1 MNEGDAERAT
11 EGPGDGTGGSGV
23 GTVRRTD
30 GGEVDTHVVAV
41 CGSLREHS
49 YTRLGL
55 EVALEGVRGAGGTGE
70 LLDLREYDLPPLDA
84 DLDEQGDGA
93 AFTGRLRA
101 ADAVLLGTPMYH
113 GSYSGVLKNALDY
126 ASFDEFAEKTVGLL
140 AVAGGAFP
148 VTALEHL
155 RSVCRALNA
164 WVLPHQVAIPRASRA
179 FEDGELVD
187 GSTADRTR
195 TLGRRAVEFAH
206 IEADPRTF
214 ESGQNVGGDR

>member
-1 MNEGDAERAT
+1 MNEDETENER
-11 EGPGDGTGGSGV
+11 ERSGAS
-23 GTVRRTD
+23 G
-30 GGEVDTHVVAV
+30 VDTHVVAV

-55 EVALEGVRGAGGTGE
+55 GVALKGVREAGGTGE
-70 LLDLREYDLPPLDA
+70 LLDLREYDLPPLNA

-93 AFTGRLRA
+93 AVTERIRA

-126 ASFDEFAEKTVGLL
+126 AGFDEFEEKTVGLL

-179 FEDGELVD
+179 FEGGELAD
-187 GSTADRTR
+187 ESTDERAR
-195 TLGRRAVEFAH
+195 TLGRRAVQFAH

-214 ESGQNVGGDR
+214 ESGQDVGGDR